1 MGASGCESGNLPG
14 LVEAGTLR
22 EKECGDGPRY
32 SREAFLLQGRIF
44 LASLSERAWV
54 AQVVDARSPERR
66 QECLR
71 HLSRSVFCCW
81 GNRLG
86 RERRR
91 RDFLCA
97 AIFCAMVDCAAHA
110 ALVGANAAVLPQRGS
125 AKTEPARVVTDE
137 TGRRVAIPADVRR
150 VVSLAPNLTETIY
163 ALGLE
168 ERLAGDTDYCDTP
181 PAAKLKPHVGGAQ
194 NPSLEAIVA
203 LHPDLVLATTSINRP
218 ETADALAKIGV
229 PVYTTDPQTVRG
241 MLESTAQIANV
252 MGAGA
257 KGTELVARLQARLDA
272 IAARLTDVPPAHVL
286 FVVWENPLITIG
298 QSTFIADALRWA
310 GAESVIVSG
319 QKWPHITF
327 EEVVRLQPDY
337 IVFASNHAGFE
348 SEELGALRSRE
359 DWKQLRAVELGHVA
373 VMSEEVNR
381 PSPGLVD
388 AIEQLAREVHPE
400 AFLKKEN
407 GKIGNGDS
415 ARVAAIEEF
424 DARAGLRPGP
434 TAKFDDAYLGAAL

>member
-1 MGASGCESGNLPG
+1 
-14 LVEAGTLR
+14 LR
-22 EKECGDGPRY
+22 RGWR
-32 SREAFLLQGRIF
+32 
-44 LASLSERAWV
+44 
-54 AQVVDARSPERR
+54 
-66 QECLR
+66 LR
-71 HLSRSVFCCW
+71 KL
-81 GNRLG
+81 
-86 RERRR
+86 
-91 RDFLCA
+91 LCA
-97 AIFCAMVDCAAHA
+97 AIFCAMLGCDVAHA
-110 ALVGANAAVLPQRGS
+110 AALEQNAVATKPGA
-125 AKTEPARVVTDE
+125 AKIEPANIVTDE

-181 PAAKLKPHVGGAQ
+181 AAAKLKPHVGGAQ

-241 MLESTAQIANV
+241 MLQSTAQIADV

-257 KGTELVARLQARLDA
+257 QGTELVARLQARLDA
-272 IAARLTDVPPAHVL
+272 VAARLTDVPPAHVL

-359 DWKQLRAVELGHVA
+359 NWKQLRAVELGHIA

-388 AIEQLAREVHPE
+388 AIEHLAREVHPE

-407 GKIGNGDS
+407 GKVKMENENS
-415 ARVAAIEEF
+415 VRVAAIEEF
-424 DARAGLRPGP
+424 DARAGVRPAP
-434 TAKFDDAYLGAAL
+434 TVKFDDAYLGAAL

>member
-1 MGASGCESGNLPG
+1 
-14 LVEAGTLR
+14 
-22 EKECGDGPRY
+22 
-32 SREAFLLQGRIF
+32 
-44 LASLSERAWV
+44 
-54 AQVVDARSPERR
+54 
-66 QECLR
+66 
-71 HLSRSVFCCW
+71 
-81 GNRLG
+81 
-86 RERRR
+86 
-91 RDFLCA
+91 LCA
-97 AIFCAMVDCAAHA
+97 AIYGAMLCCVATQAA
-110 ALVGANAAVLPQRGS
+110 ALEQDGAAKKPGAARII
-125 AKTEPARVVTDE
+125 TDE

-218 ETADALAKIGV
+218 ETADALAKIGM

-241 MLESTAQIANV
+241 MLESTAQIADV

-257 KGTELVARLQARLDA
+257 QGTDLVARLQARLDA
-272 IAARLTDVPPAHVL
+272 IAARLTDVPPTHVL

-310 GAESVIVSG
+310 GAESVIVSS

-337 IVFASNHAGFE
+337 IVFASNYAGFE

-407 GKIGNGDS
+407 GKVPLENRKVKMENWSS

-424 DARAGLRPGP
+424 DARVGLRPAP
-434 TAKFDDAYLGAAL
+434 TAEFADAYLGAAL

>member
-1 MGASGCESGNLPG
+1 MVCCAAAQAGAS
-14 LVEAGTLR
+14 
-22 EKECGDGPRY
+22 
-32 SREAFLLQGRIF
+32 
-44 LASLSERAWV
+44 
-54 AQVVDARSPERR
+54 
-66 QECLR
+66 
-71 HLSRSVFCCW
+71 
-81 GNRLG
+81 
-86 RERRR
+86 
-91 RDFLCA
+91 
-97 AIFCAMVDCAAHA
+97 
-110 ALVGANAAVLPQRGS
+110 ALNAARVTALEQDSGV
-125 AKTEPARVVTDE
+125 AKTGSARVVTDE
-137 TGRRVAIPADVRR
+137 TGRRVAIPADVKR
-150 VVSLAPNLTETIY
+150 VVTLAPNLTETIY

-203 LHPDLVLATTSINRP
+203 LHPDLVLATTSINRI
-218 ETADALAKIGV
+218 ETVDGLAKVGIA
-229 PVYTTDPQTVRG
+229 VYTTDPQTVRG
-241 MLESTAQIANV
+241 MLESTAQIADV

-257 KGTELVARLQARLDA
+257 QGTELAARLQAHLDA

-310 GAESVIVSG
+310 GAESVIVSS

-388 AIEQLAREVHPE
+388 AIEQLAREVHPD

-407 GKIGNGDS
+407 GKVPLENRKVKMESGS
-415 ARVAAIEEF
+415 PVRVGAIEEF
-424 DARAGLRPGP
+424 DARAGLRPAP